1 MRRTA
6 SGTCAARSPTRKND
20 PRARRAA
27 RRSRT
32 RGVQSR
38 SGPSSKVSAT
48 RRAAWL
54 PRHTQPSVSTWAPH
68 AYAAVGWAERL
79 EDRGNDPLGR
89 VAPSNPADPRAQP
102 LEEVRIVER
111 AVEQMNE
118 LEVGARDERDSCPG
132 GEVRSEKHTSELQS
146 PCNLVCRI
154 LFVKT

>member
-32 RGVQSR
+32 RSVQSR

-68 AYAAVGWAERL
+68 
-79 EDRGNDPLGR
+79 
-89 VAPSNPADPRAQP
+89 
-102 LEEVRIVER
+102 
-111 AVEQMNE
+111 
-118 LEVGARDERDSCPG
+118 
-132 GEVRSEKHTSELQS
+132 RSEEHTSELQS
-146 PCNLVCRI
+146 QSNLVCR
-154 LFVKT
+154 LLLEKKNEVPNLVTHRTPRVKIGDVARSQAE